1 METRVLVKPT
11 VGGFDAW
18 APEVPGCAARG
29 ATEAE
34 ALRNLQHAIEGHLDL
49 LNQMDEAE
57 SGAAERTIRVERREE
72 LVARLKQEAAIPP
85 EPIVPVSGWTQV
97 VVGGT
102 LFVLALV
109 GIAFYFMAGPI
120 PSPLLLFLPFML
132 LALGAGGLIFG
143 LLTLQGQRSKA

>member
-1 METRVLVKPT
+1 METRALVQPT

-18 APEVPGCAARG
+18 APELPGCAARG

-49 LNQMDEAE
+49 MNKMDVAE
-57 SGAAERTIRVERREE
+57 KGAIERTIHVERREE
-72 LVARLKQEAAIPP
+72 LLARLRQEAATPP

-97 VVGGT
+97 VIGGT

-132 LALGAGGLIFG
+132 MALGVGGLIFG
-143 LLTLQGQRSKA
+143 LLTIQGQKSKA